1 MIVSSLNWRILFDH
15 LIKDIQSYVIRGCD
29 HRQERLLESL
39 LCSLGP
45 GKGQGQG
52 LGPDKGQGHNMGPDK
67 GQGLGPAG
75 KDLVFLLISISVV
88 CIPVS

>member
-1 MIVSSLNWRILFDH
+1 MIGSSLNWRILFDH

-52 LGPDKGQGHNMGPDK
+52 LGPDKGQG
-67 GQGLGPAG
+67 LGPAG
-75 KDLVFLLISISVV
+75 KDLVFLLISISVF

>member
-1 MIVSSLNWRILFDH
+1 MIGSSLNWRILFDH

-39 LCSLGP
+39 LC
-45 GKGQGQG
+45 G
-52 LGPDKGQGHNMGPDK
+52 LGPDQDH

>member
-1 MIVSSLNWRILFDH
+1 MIGSSLNWRILFDH

-39 LCSLGP
+39 FC
-45 GKGQGQG
+45 G
-52 LGPDKGQGHNMGPDK
+52 LGPDKGQGQGLGLDQDHD
-67 GQGLGPAG
+67 QGLGPAG